1 MRAEAETGEEPPRI
15 VLETQFDKETWSA
28 LHFITLEGGGA
39 GIGVGVVRA
48 TSFTAT
54 GSTGVAATATARAST
69 AIMDL
74 NCILDECWAF
84 CKTWFEKSGG
94 MRKLIVGLD
103 CWWDFVV
110 GSEGEE
116 EKDMMDE
123 DSVYI
128 VLGS

>member
-1 MRAEAETGEEPPRI
+1 MRDAAETGLVPPARF
-15 VLETQFDKETWSA
+15 LATQFDKLTWLA

-74 NCILDECWAF
+74 NCILDEC
-84 CKTWFEKSGG
+84 
-94 MRKLIVGLD
+94 
-103 CWWDFVV
+103 
-110 GSEGEE
+110 
-116 EKDMMDE
+116 
-123 DSVYI
+123 
-128 VLGS
+128 